1 MNRHTGRIA
10 FVTGAASGI
19 GLAIAERLLAD
30 GARVAMADVEGQ
42 RLADEV
48 KRLGPET
55 IAVETDVR
63 NEASVI
69 AAFDRAEAAF
79 GPVDL
84 MVNNA
89 GVIDV
94 GPVVETALADWRRL
108 MAVNVDGVFLGSRE
122 SARRMIAHGK
132 PGSIINAASGAA
144 KRGVGQ
150 ISGYCASKA
159 AVMVFSQAL
168 ALELAP
174 RRIRVN
180 CYAPGHIE
188 TPFWERIADGFA
200 RATGKPPSDVV
211 EMFRASVPWGRFGTP
226 AEVAATVSW
235 LASSEAE
242 YINGQTI
249 AMNGAE
255 FVG

>member
-30 GARVAMADVEGQ
+30 GARVAMADVDGQ
-42 RLADEV
+42 RLAGEA
-48 KRLGPET
+48 KRLGPE
-55 IAVETDVR
+55 AVAVATDVR
-63 NEASVI
+63 NEESVI
-69 AAFDRAEAAF
+69 AAFNRAEAAF

-94 GPVVETALADWRRL
+94 GPVVETTLADWRRL

-122 SARRMIAHGK
+122 AARRMIAHGK

-174 RRIRVN
+174 HRIRVN

-188 TPFWERIADGFA
+188 TPFWEGIANGFA
-200 RATGKPPSDVV
+200 RATGKPSGDVV

-235 LASSEAE
+235 LASVEAE

>member
-1 MNRHTGRIA
+1 MSRHAGRIA

-30 GARVAMADVEGQ
+30 GARVAMADVDGQ
-42 RLADEV
+42 RLFVEAN
-48 KRLGPET
+48 RLGPDT
-55 IAVETDVR
+55 LAVETDVSS
-63 NEASVI
+63 EASVI

-89 GVIDV
+89 GVIAV
-94 GPVVETALADWRRL
+94 GAVVETALADWRRL
-108 MAVNVDGVFLGSRE
+108 LAVNVDGVFLGSRE
-122 SARRMIAHGK
+122 AAKRMIAQGK
-132 PGSIINAASGAA
+132 TGSIINAASGAA
-144 KRGVGQ
+144 RRGVGQ

-174 RRIRVN
+174 HRIRVN

-188 TPFWERIADGFA
+188 TPFWDGIANGFA
-200 RATGKPPSDVV
+200 RATRKPPGDIV
-211 EMFRASVPWGRFGTP
+211 ETFRASVPWGRFGTP

-235 LASSEAE
+235 LASVEAE